1 MTVALD
7 FDSPVP
13 LYEQLAEL
21 LRADIAKG
29 RLTGRVPSILTL
41 AQEYGVSHKTT
52 AKALTT
58 LRDEGLIVSA
68 SGKGYYVAERRTR
81 K

>member
-1 MTVALD
+1 VTVAALD

-13 LYEQLAEL
+13 LYEQLAAL
-21 LRADIAKG
+21 LRADIVKG

-41 AQEYGVSHKTT
+41 AQEFGVSHKTT

-68 SGKGYYVAERRTR
+68 SGKGYYVASR
-81 K
+81 